1 MTLTPTDTLEYD
13 KQAGG
18 ATETATFALDCLGPN
33 ADFDVVDDVV
43 TTRVGYAGGTKFRE
57 GVCSR
62 TVMTVIPTVDLSGW
76 CV

>member
-1 MTLTPTDTLEYD
+1 MTLTPPDILKYD
-13 KQAGG
+13 KRAEE
-18 ATETATFALDCLGPN
+18 ATETATFTLGCLGPN
-33 ADFDVVDDVV
+33 ADFDAVDDVI

-62 TVMTVIPTVDLSGW
+62 TVMTVISIVDLSGW